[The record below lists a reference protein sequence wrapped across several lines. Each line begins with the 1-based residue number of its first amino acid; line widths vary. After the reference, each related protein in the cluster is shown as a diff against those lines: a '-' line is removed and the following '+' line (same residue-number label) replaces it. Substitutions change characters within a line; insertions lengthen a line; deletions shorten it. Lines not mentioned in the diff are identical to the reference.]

1 MANAICLMYTE
12 SYSYI
17 ADPSHRTLLLSRH
30 RWDKP
35 PRGEECTTL
44 QPVIPYWCGI
54 MFFSSGGKNTWKTS

>member
-30 RWDKP
+30 P
-35 PRGEECTTL
+35 QMG
-44 QPVIPYWCGI
+44 QA
-54 MFFSSGGKNTWKTS
+54 TSR